1 MLTGYFYEF
10 SLFTYLI
17 LIHELGHVLAGI
29 YLKWNIKEIIILPFG
44 GLTKFEELL
53 NKPIIEEFIITIM
66 GPIFQIIGYYILKC
80 KVDSSLFT
88 FFNNSIL
95 IFNLLPII
103 PLDGSKILIL
113 ILQKYISFYK
123 SYQILLI
130 FSCIFFIFLLLLNSL
145 IFKSVFLLTTLLLLH
160 KHIYKVY
167 SEYHL
172 YFRKFLIERY
182 LYKFH
187 FKKHECI
194 NEASLKR
201 IKRDYKHLFYIGNR
215 YITEREI
222 LRKIFDK

>member
-1 MLTGYFYEF
+1 
-10 SLFTYLI
+10 
-17 LIHELGHVLAGI
+17 
-29 YLKWNIKEIIILPFG
+29 
-44 GLTKFEELL
+44 
-53 NKPIIEEFIITIM
+53 M
-66 GPIFQIIGYYILKC
+66 GPIFQLIGYYILKC
-80 KVDSSLFT
+80 KVDSSIFT
-88 FFNNSIL
+88 FFNNAIL

-103 PLDGSKILIL
+103 PLDGSKMFILV
-113 ILQKYISFYK
+113 LQKYISFYK
-123 SYQILLI
+123 SYQILLF
-130 FSCIFFIFLLLLNSL
+130 FSCIFFIFLLLLNRL

-215 YITEREI
+215 YITEREM
-222 LRKIFDK
+222 LRKTFDKHTLL